1 MLGEVRASVVA
12 RRGNQVF
19 DVLLLGH
26 NTTYAILQAKVLEL
40 KVDNS
45 GGDGEDVSLWRTV

>member
-1 MLGEVRASVVA
+1 MRGEVRASVVA

-26 NTTYAILQAKVLEL
+26 NTTYAILQAKVL
-40 KVDNS
+40 DIFQRS
-45 GGDGEDVSLWRTV
+45 RF

>member
-1 MLGEVRASVVA
+1 LLAVQMRGEVRASVVA

-26 NTTYAILQAKVLEL
+26 NTTYAILQAKVL
-40 KVDNS
+40 DIFQRS
-45 GGDGEDVSLWRTV
+45 RF